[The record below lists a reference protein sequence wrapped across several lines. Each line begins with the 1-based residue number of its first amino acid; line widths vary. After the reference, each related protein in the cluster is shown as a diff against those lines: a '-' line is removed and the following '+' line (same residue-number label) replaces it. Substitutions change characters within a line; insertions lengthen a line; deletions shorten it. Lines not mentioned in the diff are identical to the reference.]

1 MPNWC
6 EGVLKIRGPKERHVK
21 FIKEGLLG
29 LRYDGVTHNSVSVP
43 IEDWYLDDEEIIS
56 VYRNPGM
63 WIWIQDTKRAF
74 IDFDSHDEIFTLFY
88 ENGEDATDYISVL
101 PIKQAWDIDYEEFS
115 ALAKKYKLDMRIFAV
130 EQGMGFWCDADID
143 KTGTITLNS
152 SMLDRNIESYCD
164 FVWKCPYPILGG

>member
-6 EGVLKIRGPKERHVK
+6 QGVLKIRGPKENHVRFFK
-21 FIKEGLLG
+21 NGLLG
-29 LRYDGVTHNSVSVP
+29 MERSSDSNTIVTVP
-43 IEDWYLDDEEIIS
+43 IEKWYLEDEEIIS

-74 IDFDSHDEIFTLFY
+74 LDFDSHDEICTLFY
-88 ENGEDATDYISVL
+88 ENKNDRSDYISVL
-101 PIKQAWDIDYEEFS
+101 PIKQAWGIDYEEFS
-115 ALAKKYKLDMRIFAV
+115 ALAKKYELFMRIFAV

-143 KTGTITLNS
+143 KTGKITLS
-152 SMLDRNIESYCD
+152 SSLLDSNIESYCD